1 MIEALSLGRPVIAWN
16 YGGAA
21 ESVGELFPHGLVA
34 VGNEQALAETTLQ
47 LLRKQLPQPLPNT
60 FVLERMQRQTL
71 NVYAQLLD
79 AD

>member
-1 MIEALSLGRPVIAWN
+1 MIEALSLAGPLSLGIM
-16 YGGAA
+16 
-21 ESVGELFPHGLVA
+21 VA
-34 VGNEQALAETTLQ
+34 LLRVWVNFSSWVSGCWNEQALAETTLQ